1 MCEISDSLKS
11 KLLSLVD
18 PHNIT
23 DTIVELT
30 PEETSIC
37 WPSSRKFNFLS
48 EKYLTTY
55 IVSKLRGSFPVDSD
69 DTGFV
74 GHSGFQDSL
83 HIYNPSLKE
92 VQLENRKFLI
102 QIPYGYFGNSVDP
115 DDPDDSLFNAIIDEI
130 QKEIYC
136 YCVHTIFELA
146 GKPYQIG
153 TKPFISTNTPLV
165 LTWGAEKKLMNDH
178 KLQHISGNKFVFEGH
193 EAEVIS
199 YTPDLIQILSEDART
214 AFRIFRF
221 SKSKIQKTMSVLDKV
236 VEISFEINMDIQVNN
251 EKSSVL
257 FNVD

>member
-1 MCEISDSLKS
+1 MCEISNSLKS

-18 PHNIT
+18 PRNIT

-48 EKYLTTY
+48 EKYLTTHV
-55 IVSKLRGSFPVDSD
+55 VSELKGSFPVDSD

-83 HIYNPSLKE
+83 HNPPFKE
-92 VQLENRKFLI
+92 FQLENRKFFI

-115 DDPDDSLFNAIIDEI
+115 DDSLFNVIIDDI
-130 QKEIYC
+130 QKEIFR

-146 GKPYQIG
+146 GEPYQIG

-165 LTWGAEKKLMNDH
+165 LTWGAEEKLMNDH
-178 KLQHISGNKFVFEGH
+178 KLQRISGNKFVFEGR
-193 EAEVIS
+193 EAEVIPD
-199 YTPDLIQILSEDART
+199 TPDLIQILSEDART

-221 SKSKIQKTMSVLDKV
+221 SKSEIQRTMSDKDKG

-251 EKSSVL
+251 ENKSIL
-257 FNVD
+257 FNVDK